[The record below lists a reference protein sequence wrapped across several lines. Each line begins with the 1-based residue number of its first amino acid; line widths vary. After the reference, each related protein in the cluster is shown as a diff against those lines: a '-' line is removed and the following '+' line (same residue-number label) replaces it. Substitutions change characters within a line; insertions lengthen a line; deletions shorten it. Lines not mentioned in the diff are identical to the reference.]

1 MVEWK
6 SSESYAPDQVR
17 AVLESIGIDVEA
29 ETEKAFLC
37 YCPFHPNHDTPA
49 FAVNKLEG
57 TYICFNASCS
67 ASHGGSLPRLVIA
80 KSGNEFMQALRFI
93 ERKGSETQQPL
104 ELKIEALRA
113 EERWPILPQMKIDEL
128 VEQFWA
134 SESAKG
140 YMTEQRGFDHGT
152 LELFE
157 VGFDPDKQMVV
168 VPIHDQSGNPIGVN
182 GRSIVGKQFKLT
194 RRIPRNKVLFN
205 LHRAKTAGGTA
216 IVCESQFDAMRITQ
230 AGFPNV
236 ISFLGSHISQDQ
248 AYLLRRYFERVIIM
262 TDADKAGRKMGH
274 NLTAM
279 LRGMQVEWA
288 IWDWGVIY
296 PHDAK
301 DAGDMTL
308 DEIRTV
314 LNNSVSDVSYK
325 TYKLV

>member
-6 SSESYAPDQVR
+6 SSQSYEPDQVR
-17 AVLESIGIDVEA
+17 AVVESLGIDLTA
-29 ETEKAFLC
+29 ETEKAFLG

-49 FAVNKLEG
+49 FAVNKHEG
-57 TYICFNASCS
+57 TYICFNAACS
-67 ASHGGSLPRLVIA
+67 ASAGGNLTRLVIA
-80 KSGNEFMQALRFI
+80 RSGNSYMQALRLI
-93 ERKGSETQQPL
+93 EKKGAETQRPL

-128 VEQFWA
+128 VQQFWA
-134 SESAKG
+134 SQAAQA
-140 YMTEQRGFDHGT
+140 YMTEQRGFERGT
-152 LELFE
+152 LEEFE

-168 VPIHDQSGNPIGVN
+168 VPIHDTDGNPIGVN

-194 RRIPRNKVLFN
+194 KRIPRNKVLFN
-205 LHRAKTAGGTA
+205 LHRAKQTGGTV
-216 IVCESQFDAMRITQ
+216 IVCESQFDVMRIHQ
-230 AGFPNV
+230 AGFPNTV
-236 ISFLGSHISQDQ
+236 CFLGSYISQDQ

-279 LRGMQVEWA
+279 LRGMRIEWA
-288 IWDWGVIY
+288 IHDWGVIY
-296 PHDAK
+296 PHGAK
-301 DAGDMTL
+301 DAGDMTD
-308 DEIRTV
+308 DEIKQV